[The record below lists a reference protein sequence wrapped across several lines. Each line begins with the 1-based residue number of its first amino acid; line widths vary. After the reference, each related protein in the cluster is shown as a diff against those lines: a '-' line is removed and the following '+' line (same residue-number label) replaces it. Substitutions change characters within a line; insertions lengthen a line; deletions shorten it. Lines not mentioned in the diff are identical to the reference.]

1 MMVDERLQI
10 YISSAALPSP
20 FRAGISGI
28 GLAALGITSLG
39 ISRL

>member
-10 YISSAALPSP
+10 YISSAALTPP